1 MLQPQSNRKKKK
13 KDKSFLGSTAGLPPA
28 AISAGPNEGGSQ
40 GGAGG
45 TQQPKHHWG
54 CPGGTQAA
62 VTWGGIAG
70 WSQPHS
76 RSPPSP
82 MHPILRCGA
91 VPGSAQQ
98 LWAVSS
104 RVIRS
109 GCCTLLVFPP
119 VKWRWGEVPA
129 LQELVVTHTL
139 PWGMLHTSSIHPCG
153 FPLPPAHCCHG
164 VTLLRAFQKSFPR
177 VLSPDCVSLLAAGS

>member
-40 GGAGG
+40 GGRRWDPAAKASLGMPWWHSG
-45 TQQPKHHWG
+45 CCDVGWHRRMVTAPQQ
-54 CPGGTQAA
+54 
-62 VTWGGIAG
+62 V
-70 WSQPHS
+70 
-76 RSPPSP
+76 PPSP
-82 MHPILRCGA
+82 MRPILCCGA

-139 PWGMLHTSSIHPCG
+139 PWGMLHASSIRPRG

-164 VTLLRAFQKSFPR
+164 VTLLRAFQKSFP
-177 VLSPDCVSLLAAGS
+177 LCAVS